1 MNYKTKIVITS
12 LIVAFDV
19 VLLCSIVILRN
30 ATMENNLRKEVDE
43 LVKLDFTKDRYNTP
57 VKNSGRYGKAEATI
71 KNYLDDYAVLLQT
84 IVKDVNDEKLTKIL
98 SYDNY
103 QKDGPEFKESLE
115 YITSAK
121 KEFNKNIDK
130 LIANSEK
137 KSIIDY
143 GNDNINNAR
152 SLELYKELMLSD
164 AMLNDL
170 KKTQKTL
177 IKTKSKINNIYD
189 TSNNVLNLLAKNK
202 DNWKLEKGEIKF
214 KNQALYNEYN
224 NMIKKVK

>member
-57 VKNSGRYGKAEATI
+57 VKNSARYGKVEATI